1 MDEVRCTEMK
11 LKEGLVYDKYSCR
24 VVGFAELDEVDNQL
38 SLMEQSPT
46 SNTPQSATHLL
57 TVMVRGLFT
66 SCRFP
71 YAHFPTTSLTSHQ
84 LLPIVWNAVERL
96 ERIGVKVVAITA
108 DGASPNRKM
117 FRLHSPSGTEICYK
131 TYTSENRSI
140 YFFLDVPHLMKTT
153 RNC

>member
-1 MDEVRCTEMK
+1 
-11 LKEGLVYDKYSCR
+11 
-24 VVGFAELDEVDNQL
+24 
-38 SLMEQSPT
+38 MEQSPT
-46 SNTPQSATHLL
+46 SNTPPLATHLL

-71 YAHFPTTSLTSHQ
+71 YAHFPTTSLTSDQ

-108 DGASPNRKM
+108 DGANPNRKM

-131 TYTSENRSI
+131 TLNPYTSENRSI
-140 YFFLDVPHLMKTT
+140 YFFTDVPHLIKTT
-153 RNC
+153 RNCWSHSSSKGTRSLWVSIVTSLKCMVHLS